1 MMASCVTSAAE
12 ATLSSS
18 VWYGERTDE
27 AWPRSEESRA
37 LRIGATS
44 SPTHETSANL
54 TSLGLGFGFG
64 FG

>member
-1 MMASCVTSAAE
+1 M
-12 ATLSSS
+12 
-18 VWYGERTDE
+18 WYGERTDE

-64 FG
+64 LGFG